1 MKACGVQYLHVG
13 LMLTSKPSTDRV
25 YVDLRLAGREPY
37 PSSDPTWDV
46 MLTHREEKKKQPN
59 YSFLCVHNKCGY
71 PGLWLMH
78 LICSS
83 FWSSVAFGIQKDVS
97 AAATFVWLTGQ
108 RREAV
113 PRQLS
118 GAGKLC
124 TPCAIFHQVIMK
136 TGTVASPALWNV
148 DVHQRKHAI
157 DQTCDGGV
165 FANGFNLWS
174 KTPIIFYQFPAT

>member
-1 MKACGVQYLHVG
+1 
-13 LMLTSKPSTDRV
+13 MLKSKPSADCV
-25 YVDLRLAGREPY
+25 YVDLLVGSLIPVLIL
-37 PSSDPTWDV
+37 DV
-46 MLTHREEKKKQPN
+46 MLTHTEKKKQPN
-59 YSFLCVHNKCGY
+59 YSFLCMHNKHGY

-83 FWSSVAFGIQKDVS
+83 FWSSVAFGIQKDVG

-118 GAGKLC
+118 GASKLC

-148 DVHQRKHAI
+148 DVHQSKHAI
-157 DQTCDGGV
+157 DQTCDGEV

-174 KTPIIFYQFPAT
+174 KTPIIFYQFPAMYGW